1 MTAPELRPAALD
13 DTALDDV
20 RRLEQTL
27 GIPVVA
33 YEPES
38 PFAALSADQLA
49 EVQRVES
56 TLGVRLLAY
65 RG

>member
-1 MTAPELRPAALD
+1 MTAPELRPATLD

-20 RRLEQTL
+20 RRLEDRL
-27 GIPVVA
+27 GSPVVA
-33 YEPES
+33 YEADS

-49 EVQRVES
+49 EIQRVES

-65 RG
+65 R

>member
-20 RRLEQTL
+20 RRLEEQL
-27 GIPVVA
+27 GTPVVA
-33 YEPES
+33 YETRS
-38 PFAALSADQLA
+38 PFAALSADQLE
-49 EVQRVES
+49 EVKRVES
-56 TLGVRLLAY
+56 SLGVRLLAY

>member
-13 DTALDDV
+13 DTALGDV
-20 RRLEQTL
+20 RRLEDQL
-27 GIPVVA
+27 GAPVVA
-33 YEPES
+33 YEAVS

-49 EVQRVES
+49 EIQRVES
-56 TLGVRLLAY
+56 TLGVRLLVY

>member
-20 RRLEQTL
+20 RRLEGQL

-33 YEPES
+33 YEAES
-38 PFAALSADQLA
+38 PFAALSAEQLA
-49 EVQRVES
+49 EIQRVES